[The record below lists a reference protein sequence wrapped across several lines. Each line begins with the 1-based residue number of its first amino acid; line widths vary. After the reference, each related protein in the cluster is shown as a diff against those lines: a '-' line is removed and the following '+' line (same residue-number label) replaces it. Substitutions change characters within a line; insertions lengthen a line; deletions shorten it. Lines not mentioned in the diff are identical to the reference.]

1 MAPSTVTKNVI
12 EAFLNE
18 MRNRHGRDVA
28 AVNLPEG
35 TREYVEECIG
45 EDDVDTIMFMLKLG
59 YLMGL
64 QTGFAAAQAGE
75 KEIPPASSARGP
87 IQA

>member
-1 MAPSTVTKNVI
+1 MSKDVI

-18 MRNRHGRDVA
+18 MRRRHEREIG

-35 TREYVEECIG
+35 TREYLEERLQAGDVET
-45 EDDVDTIMFMLKLG
+45 VLFMLKLG

-64 QTGFAAAQAGE
+64 QTGFAAGQAGE
-75 KEIPPASSARGP
+75 SQVPPTSSTRGP
-87 IQA
+87 LQA